1 MSKKVLITG
10 GAGFIGLHLANRLL
24 DEGCQVHLV
33 DNFSRGVN
41 DIDLTETLKRNQ
53 TTFENLNINN
63 INDVERLD
71 TDYDVIFHLAAIIG
85 VVHVLERPYD
95 VLSENIRMLENM
107 IDFARR
113 QKKLSRLFFAS
124 TSEVYA
130 GTLKYFELPIPTPE
144 STPIAITDLSQHRTS
159 YMLSKIYGEAL
170 CRQSGIP
177 FTIFRPHNVYGAR
190 MGMSHVIPEQ
200 LKKSFEAKDKDM
212 IDVFSVDHT
221 RCFCFIDDA
230 IEMLWRMMN
239 CNNCENQTLN
249 LGTQSP
255 EVTMKN
261 LAEVCHNATQK
272 KLFIN
277 ENPAT
282 PGSPYRR
289 CPDMNKTIELID
301 FESQVDLHDGIA
313 KTYDWYREYIFEG
326 KNISAR

>member
-1 MSKKVLITG
+1 MSKKALIIG

-24 DEGCQVHLV
+24 EEGCQVHLV
-33 DNFSRGVN
+33 DNFSRAVN
-41 DIDLTETLKRNQ
+41 DTELRETLRIKKSE
-53 TTFENLNINN
+53 FLNINL
-63 INDVERLD
+63 NDVKEVGNLD
-71 TDYDVIFHLAAIIG
+71 SDFDVIFHLAAIIG
-85 VVHVLERPYD
+85 VVHVLERSYD
-95 VLSENIRMLENM
+95 VLYDNFRMLGNM
-107 IDFARR
+107 IDLARR
-113 QKKLSRLFFAS
+113 QKNLSRFFFAS

-130 GTLKYFELPIPTPE
+130 GTLKYYDLPIPTPE
-144 STPIAITDLSQHRTS
+144 STPLAVTDLSHQRTS

-170 CRQSGIP
+170 CRHSGIP
-177 FTIFRPHNVYGAR
+177 FTIFRPHNIYGPR

-200 LKKSFEAKDKDM
+200 LKKAFEAKDSDR

-221 RCFCFIDDA
+221 RCFCYVSDA

-261 LAEVCHNATQK
+261 LAEVCHNATGK

-326 KNISAR
+326 KNISAL

>member
-41 DIDLTETLKRNQ
+41 DIELTETLKRKQ

-71 TDYDVIFHLAAIIG
+71 TNYDVIFHLAAIIG
-85 VVHVLERPYD
+85 VAHVLERPYD
-95 VLSENIRMLENM
+95 VLSDNILMLVNM

-113 QKKLSRLFFAS
+113 QKKLSRFFFAS

-130 GTLKYFELPIPTPE
+130 GTLKYFELSIPTPE
-144 STPIAITDLSQHRTS
+144 STPLAITDLSQQRTS

-200 LKKSFEAKDKDM
+200 LKKTFEAKDNDM

-239 CNNCENQTLN
+239 SNDCKHKTLN
-249 LGTQSP
+249 LGTQNP
-255 EVTMKN
+255 EISMKELAKICHKVTEKI
-261 LAEVCHNATQK
+261 LV
-272 KLFIN
+272 IN
-277 ENPAT
+277 EMPAST
-282 PGSPYRR
+282 GSPTRR
-289 CPDMNKTIELID
+289 CPDMSLTKRLIN
-301 FESQVDLHDGIA
+301 FQSQVDLHAGISL
-313 KTYDWYREYIFEG
+313 TYDWYRKNIFEG
-326 KNISAR
+326 KKITAQ